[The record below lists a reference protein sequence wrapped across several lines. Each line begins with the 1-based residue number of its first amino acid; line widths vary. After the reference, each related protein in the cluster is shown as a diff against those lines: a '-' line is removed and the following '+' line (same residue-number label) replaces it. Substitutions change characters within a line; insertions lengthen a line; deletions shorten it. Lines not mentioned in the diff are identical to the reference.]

1 MGGGDS
7 AIEEATFLTRFA
19 TKVTIVHRR
28 DSLRASKVMQDRLK
42 HNSKI
47 EVAWNSVVESIL
59 GEKQGALNHLTGVRL
74 KSTKDASLRELK
86 IDGLFLA
93 IGHVP
98 NTDCLQRPAHHDTR
112 GLPPDQDR
120 PGVEGHRGA

>member
-19 TKVTIVHRR
+19 TKVTLVHRR

-42 HNSKI
+42 NNSKI
-47 EVAWNSVVESIL
+47 EVAWNSVVDSIL

-74 KSTKDASLRELK
+74 KSTKDASLRDSRSMVSSWPSAMFRTQPSSK
-86 IDGLFLA
+86 TSS
-93 IGHVP
+93 P
-98 NTDCLQRPAHHDTR
+98 
-112 GLPPDQDR
+112 
-120 PGVEGHRGA
+120 